1 MKACVACAEE
11 IKNAA
16 KLCLHCG
23 TLQNDPRF
31 EDSAWNEQ
39 GSTCSSCSSSLE
51 TSWAFCETCGTP
63 TGAQVETQENLAP
76 EELDELAQ
84 AAELSHGAL
93 QVFEE
98 QPGQDVAVEQE
109 NSSSPEPKICAKCA
123 ELVASDWAFCEN
135 CGLEILRDQGSDEH
149 SPEVEGQE
157 APRQVSEQ
165 AIGDFQASEKNQQ
178 QRVNKVA
185 LAPKSNERDSV
196 SRRKFRMNKKL
207 ASVTSAA
214 AIMVAGAIF
223 IIGIPVPPKE
233 PADLESATGLS
244 TAELVMVANS
254 ECQDYERILG
264 SPPAALDYEAW
275 IEEMS
280 KLLKSKQAY
289 EYRDKNNVV
298 YEFAKL
304 NISDK
309 LHGQGAL
316 TLQSL
321 IIEGSELNGLQE
333 GESGMTRLEEFFP
346 ITFSTLAGN
355 MANLSLEQ
363 CGLTELSMG
372 MQELNKQAKRVMS
385 QADYY
390 LSK

>member
-1 MKACVACAEE
+1 
-11 IKNAA
+11 
-16 KLCLHCG
+16 
-23 TLQNDPRF
+23 
-31 EDSAWNEQ
+31 
-39 GSTCSSCSSSLE
+39 
-51 TSWAFCETCGTP
+51 
-63 TGAQVETQENLAP
+63 
-76 EELDELAQ
+76 
-84 AAELSHGAL
+84 
-93 QVFEE
+93 
-98 QPGQDVAVEQE
+98 
-109 NSSSPEPKICAKCA
+109 
-123 ELVASDWAFCEN
+123 
-135 CGLEILRDQGSDEH
+135 
-149 SPEVEGQE
+149 
-157 APRQVSEQ
+157 
-165 AIGDFQASEKNQQ
+165 
-178 QRVNKVA
+178 
-185 LAPKSNERDSV
+185 
-196 SRRKFRMNKKL
+196 
-207 ASVTSAA
+207 
-214 AIMVAGAIF
+214 
-223 IIGIPVPPKE
+223 
-233 PADLESATGLS
+233 
-244 TAELVMVANS
+244 MVANS

-289 EYRDKNNVV
+289 EYRVKNNVV